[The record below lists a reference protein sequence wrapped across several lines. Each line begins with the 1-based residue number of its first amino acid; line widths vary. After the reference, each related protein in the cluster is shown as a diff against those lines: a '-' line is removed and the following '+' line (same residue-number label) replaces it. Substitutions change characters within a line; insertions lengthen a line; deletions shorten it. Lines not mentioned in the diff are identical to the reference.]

1 MKNGIMS
8 MFFCKGEIRDDR
20 VKGIVD
26 KAIEMKKNREK
37 ERQKNKLMEEKL
49 EK

>member
-8 MFFCKGEIRDDR
+8 MFCSKGEIRDER

-26 KAIEMKKNREK
+26 KAMEMKKNREK
-37 ERQKNKLMEEKL
+37 ER
-49 EK
+49 